1 MKKYYDINKLVFFLI
16 GFFNLIMVNVHSQQF
31 IFEVSPGLKL
41 YGLSFQNIKSDI
53 NDGGG
58 IRYSFENINKISSY
72 NNINIA
78 YKFRVEPELNVA
90 FFRLNDKWK
99 LSIGLSTYIVNSIL
113 TAKSSGH
120 VYLPNA
126 DSSII
131 YNEHISKSLINSYNQ
146 FLFIGTRTFNTKID
160 EKLKNSISIGFGL
173 NSPSR
178 FNTRNEKQFYGSYL
192 FNHNG
197 YEKDVT
203 FKKSSF
209 FGLLTPIFIFKYEL
223 EIQNRKNDFGLFKLN
238 FSYIQG
244 FSNHNT
250 FTLRSNSND
259 GSNMTIES
267 VNRGSGF
274 RIGISKT
281 FKYTI
286 EH

>member
-1 MKKYYDINKLVFFLI
+1 MKKYNNVNNLAFFLI

-53 NDGGG
+53 NDEGS
-58 IRYSFENINKISSY
+58 IRFSFENINKISSY

-146 FLFIGTRTFNTKID
+146 FLFFGTRTFKTKID

-197 YEKDVT
+197 YEKEVT
-203 FKKSSF
+203 YKKPSF
-209 FGLLTPIFIFKYEL
+209 LGLFTPILIFKYEL

-250 FTLRSNSND
+250 FTLRSSSND
-259 GSNMTIES
+259 GSNITIES

>member
-1 MKKYYDINKLVFFLI
+1 MKKYNNVNNLAFFLI

-146 FLFIGTRTFNTKID
+146 FLFFGTRTFNTKID

-197 YEKDVT
+197 YEKEVT
-203 FKKSSF
+203 FKKSS
-209 FGLLTPIFIFKYEL
+209 L
-223 EIQNRKNDFGLFKLN
+223 FGLFTPIL
-238 FSYIQG
+238 I
-244 FSNHNT
+244 
-250 FTLRSNSND
+250 
-259 GSNMTIES
+259 
-267 VNRGSGF
+267 
-274 RIGISKT
+274 
-281 FKYTI
+281 FK
-286 EH
+286 